1 MTAVP
6 TDAPN
11 VLLLLSDQHS
21 ARALGSYGNRQVSTP
36 HLERLAA
43 GGTRFAAAYTAC
55 PVCVPGHTP

>member
-1 MTAVP
+1 VP

-11 VLLLLSDQHS
+11 ALLPLSDQHS
-21 ARALGSYGNRQVSTP
+21 ARVLGSYGNRHVSTP